1 MFVACFRNFTV
12 VIAVALLSALWATG
26 ANAATVTV
34 SAPNVVTGAGGTFT
48 IGINLSDPSNAG
60 VGSFQFGLDYD
71 PTIINPSGANAGC
84 SNPPTNP
91 PSTPGTL
98 SGNAGQSLTCNTQTT
113 ADPHVSTLLVSDFGS
128 TATTGSSPPP
138 LFLIKFVATTTG
150 PFPKTSPLHFHDA
163 FFFTLSA
170 PLTVITTDGSVQITG
185 TTAAAVTV
193 AGRVLD
199 ASGRGLRGVRVTL
212 VGTGGATYMA
222 VTNALGRYSFSS
234 VPSGGIYMASATA
247 RGASYATRA
256 VNLTDAVS
264 NLDFVPR

>member
-1 MFVACFRNFTV
+1 MFLGNFRNV
-12 VIAVALLSALWATG
+12 AVLSAVTLLSALWATG

-34 SAPNVVTGAGGTFT
+34 SAPTLVTGAGGTFT
-48 IGINLSDPSNAG
+48 VPINLSDPSNAG

-71 PTIINPSGANAGC
+71 PTIINPSGGNAGC
-84 SNPPTNP
+84 STSNPPN
-91 PSTPGTL
+91 GTL
-98 SGNAGQSLTCNTQTT
+98 TGNAGQSVTCNTQAT

-128 TATTGSSPPP
+128 TATAVSSPPP
-138 LFLIKFVATTTG
+138 LFVIRFQATTTG
-150 PFPKTSPLHFHDA
+150 LFPKTSNLHFHDA
-163 FFFTLSA
+163 FFFTLTTS
-170 PLTVITTDGSVQITG
+170 LTVNTTDGSVQVTG
-185 TTAAAVTV
+185 TTAANVTV

-212 VGTGGATYMA
+212 IGTGGAIYMA

-247 RGASYATRA
+247 RGASYATRV
-256 VNLTDAVS
+256 VNLTDAVA